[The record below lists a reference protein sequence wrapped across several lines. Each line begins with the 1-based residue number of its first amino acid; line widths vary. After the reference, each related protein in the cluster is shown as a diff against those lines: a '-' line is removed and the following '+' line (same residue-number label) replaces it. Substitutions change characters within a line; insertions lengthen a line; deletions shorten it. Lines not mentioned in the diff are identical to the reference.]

1 MTHPVH
7 KAGRLLKNNMIAG
20 TLLLTCAGLI
30 TRIIGFFYRIF
41 LSNAL
46 GARLLGIYQLIFPV
60 YGICF
65 TIFASGIQTA
75 ISKEVAEKQAT
86 RDERGTGCFLLTGT
100 LLSVALA
107 LLLSALLFFSCRL
120 TADLLLHE
128 PECAESLR
136 LLSVAF
142 PFCGITS
149 CISGYYYGKK
159 RSFVPATS
167 QLAEQTVRVVFLL
180 LVSASVPVTCE
191 LAIVA
196 LLAGEL
202 FSCVYSCLGLLIMRR
217 RERRRAL
224 PAGIRT
230 GTLGTAH
237 SGRSANAGMVHN
249 SRGANAGMV
258 HGDRSANAGTAHNG
272 RSANAGTAAQAATAL
287 TAGRSGGWRS
297 DLKRLLKRSVPLT
310 TNRLFINVLHS
321 FEAFLVPL
329 TLRRYGMSRDEA
341 LSIFGILSGMT
352 MSFLMFP
359 GTLTNSLSVL
369 LLPAV
374 SEASARDNR
383 RGLARSIS
391 VSIKYSVLLGV
402 FAGFAFFF
410 FGEELGVVVFHEEK
424 AGVYLACLSFLCPIL
439 YVSTTLSS
447 ILNGLDKMNL
457 TFLSSVLGLTLRVIL
472 FGALIPRLSVYGYFV
487 SLLVSQLFMTLF
499 DLILIRRSV
508 AFSFDAVNT
517 IVKPSVI
524 LLAAASFF
532 FRVYEFLASQTALPH
547 LLLLGVCGTVMT
559 LCALGLFAATG
570 IFRRNEPGA
579 GD

>member
-1 MTHPVH
+1 MTHPVQ

-65 TIFASGIQTA
+65 TVFASGIQTA
-75 ISKEVAEKQAT
+75 ISKEVAEKQAM
-86 RDERGTGCFLLTGT
+86 RDARGTGRFLLTGT
-100 LLSVALA
+100 LLSVVLA
-107 LLLSALLFFSCRL
+107 LLLSVLLFFSCHL

-142 PFCGITS
+142 PLCGITS
-149 CISGYYYGKK
+149 CISGYCYGRK

-167 QLAEQTVRVVFLL
+167 QLAEQIVRVIFLM
-180 LVSASVPVTCE
+180 LVSSSVPVTCE
-191 LAIVA
+191 LAIIA

-202 FSCVYSCLGLLIMRR
+202 SSCVYSSLGLLLMRR
-217 RERRRAL
+217 KEKRCAL
-224 PAGIRT
+224 RMNRQGTHSAGKNRQPAETDRKDGQTGQSART
-230 GTLGTAH
+230 A
-237 SGRSANAGMVHN
+237 RSAKP
-249 SRGANAGMV
+249 
-258 HGDRSANAGTAHNG
+258 
-272 RSANAGTAAQAATAL
+272 
-287 TAGRSGGWRS
+287 RS
-297 DLKRLLKRSVPLT
+297 DLRRLLKTSVPLT
-310 TNRLFINVLHS
+310 TNRLFINILHS

-391 VSIKYSVLLGV
+391 LSVKYSVLLGV
-402 FAGFAFFF
+402 FAGFTFFF

-424 AGVYLACLSFLCPIL
+424 AGIYLACLSFLCPIL

-487 SLLVSQLFMTLF
+487 SLLVSQLLMTLF
-499 DLILIRRSV
+499 DLILIRRLVS
-508 AFSFDAVNT
+508 FSFDAVNT
-517 IVKPSVI
+517 IVKPSIV

-532 FRVYEFLASQTALPH
+532 FRVYEFLAVQTSLPR
-547 LLLLGVCGTVMT
+547 LLLLGACGAVMT
-559 LCALGLFAATG
+559 ICSLGLFAATG
-570 IFRRNEPGA
+570 IFRREEFGA
-579 GD
+579 GI